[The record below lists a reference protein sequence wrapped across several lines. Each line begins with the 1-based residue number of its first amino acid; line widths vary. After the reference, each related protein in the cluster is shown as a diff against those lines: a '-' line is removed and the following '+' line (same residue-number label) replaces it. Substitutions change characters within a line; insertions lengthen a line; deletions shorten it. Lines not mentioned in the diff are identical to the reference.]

1 MDSVGVHRDD
11 ATPNKFEEETGR
23 SGTAVLD
30 VDDEQLALWTSVI
43 TSPEQLGENV
53 NKMKLI

>member
-1 MDSVGVHRDD
+1 MDPMDCVGVLRDD

-30 VDDEQLALWTSVI
+30 VDE
-43 TSPEQLGENV
+43 
-53 NKMKLI
+53 